1 MSLFQ
6 SNVNKLRS
14 KTIAAPLS
22 AAMRLRVLLIIGAIV
37 LPHALYQP
45 PQISLWIALGFGW
58 QFLHLKNRLPAP
70 PNWMVLLLMLGGMA
84 LVWASQSTLIGRDG
98 GVSFVLMLTA
108 LKLLEARNLRDA
120 RMVVLLGLFLLFTL
134 FLFDQSPFTAL
145 WSLLSF
151 ALLVSLFN
159 ELSHNAEPR
168 PLGTSLQSS
177 LQPLLWSLPLAV
189 VLFIIVPRP
198 SAPLF
203 GLPQTSQATTGLSD
217 ELEPGSISQLSR
229 SPELA
234 FRATFNGNEPA
245 RNQLYWRGPVFWGYD
260 GQRWERL
267 PPEYALGLAQLS
279 DEQRARRV
287 QAQGTP
293 LEYSLMLE
301 PTHGT
306 ILPALDR
313 PLSAPSGANILGDHS
328 LRFRLPQDARQIIQL
343 KSDPEAR
350 LDLELPEPLRRLS
363 LAMPAADNPLL
374 QDLGASWRK
383 LPPVERTQRALEHF
397 RTQAFSYTLE
407 PPLLSEQDGMD
418 DFLFNTRAG
427 FCEHYATSFVLLMRA
442 AGLPARVVTGYL
454 GGERHPQGY
463 WIVRQGD
470 AHAWAEVWLD
480 GQGWVRI
487 DPTASIAPERIEGG
501 AAAAVPTATE
511 QLPAA
516 LRRDFG
522 FLHRARLHWD
532 GLENRWN
539 RWVLGFDASDQQK
552 LLQALGWVGN
562 QNLRLWGLVVLSLA
576 LSLLALKLVQHWR
589 AQPKHSPQ
597 QRVWLAFLKQLR
609 QRGVEIIPSESPR
622 ALLQRL
628 HRQRPELAPMAAEFI
643 EHYLRWC
650 YADAA
655 ASADAHIQARQAL
668 AQLKKQAKA

>member
-6 SNVNKLRS
+6 RKQS
-14 KTIAAPLS
+14 KTVAAPLS
-22 AAMRLRVLLIIGAIV
+22 AAMRLRVLLIIGVIL
-37 LPHALYQP
+37 LPHALHQP

-58 QFLHLKNRLPAP
+58 QFLHLKQRLPAP
-70 PNWMVLLLMLGGMA
+70 PRLLLVLLMLGGMA

-98 GVSFVLMLTA
+98 GVSFILMLTA

-177 LQPLLWSLPLAV
+177 LQPLLWSLPLAL

-198 SAPLF
+198 SAPLL

-234 FRATFNGNEPA
+234 FRATFNDREPQ

-267 PPEYALGLAQLS
+267 PPEYALLS
-279 DEQRARRV
+279 DEQRTRRV
-287 QAQGTP
+287 QTQGTP

-383 LPPVERTQRALEHF
+383 LPPLERTQRALEHF

-407 PPLLSEQDGMD
+407 PPRLSEQDGMD

-487 DPTASIAPERIEGG
+487 DPTASVAPDRIEGG

-511 QLPAA
+511 QFPAA

-576 LSLLALKLVQHWR
+576 LSLVAIKLVQHWR
-589 AQPKHSPQ
+589 AQPKRSPQ

-628 HRQRPELAPMAAEFI
+628 HRQRPELAPLATEFT

-650 YADAA
+650 YANAA
-655 ASADAHIQARQAL
+655 ADAQTQARLAL